1 MSTLSLPAPVPD
13 HGTESSV
20 SGRIPTLDG
29 WRGIAILLVL
39 ISHFGPGMGHFSAG
53 IDDRLRSLGGRGVG
67 IFFVLSGYLIT
78 TLLTREKA
86 LGGTIN
92 LRRFYL
98 RRFFRLMPCAWCYL
112 AVIICLTIRMH
123 PKPFTWLDI
132 LGCIFFFR
140 NFLDPV
146 GTHAI
151 TGHFWSLSIEEQFYL
166 VWPSV
171 LLLGRRSALWLAI
184 GSSCLVVA
192 WRSPL
197 FSANHHALLTAT
209 QYRADA
215 LLVGCAMGLMIPT
228 LRPYLRSWMALP
240 LLVFL
245 AASIYQ
251 SLAFIPLHESI
262 AVALLLGV
270 TTSCPGLPVL
280 NWKPLVSLGTISYSV
295 YVWQQPLWL
304 LASGGHIAVSFVSFS
319 ILVVISIL
327 SYSLIEEPIKRIGRL
342 ASERIAVH
350 AKPDS
355 CTKVQSI
362 APVEV
367 A

>member
-1 MSTLSLPAPVPD
+1 MTGFLAWAVAVSGSFSSSADTLLLPCSLAKRLRRNDQPAP
-13 HGTESSV
+13 
-20 SGRIPTLDG
+20 
-29 WRGIAILLVL
+29 LL
-39 ISHFGPGMGHFSAG
+39 PPA
-53 IDDRLRSLGGRGVG
+53 
-67 IFFVLSGYLIT
+67 
-78 TLLTREKA
+78 LLW
-86 LGGTIN
+86 
-92 LRRFYL
+92 
-98 RRFFRLMPCAWCYL
+98 LMPCAWCYL

-280 NWKPLVSLGTISYSV
+280 NWKPLVSTRDHLVQCLCMAAAT
-295 YVWQQPLWL
+295 
-304 LASGGHIAVSFVSFS
+304 LAI
-319 ILVVISIL
+319 
-327 SYSLIEEPIKRIGRL
+327 
-342 ASERIAVH
+342 SERRSHRGIFCLLFNSCRDLDSQLFPYRGTDKKNRSPGIRTNCCTRQARFLHKGSKHSTSRSCLKHHMPLCPATPADRVH
-350 AKPDS
+350 PGRRKRDDCP
-355 CTKVQSI
+355 VQNRRRRD
-362 APVEV
+362 
-367 A
+367 